1 MTIGIARIH
10 RDECAFNIR
19 QPPTFRQ
26 NQLTLATILP
36 VGCYQSQS
44 YRLKTWHPY
53 RLKTWHQRH
62 GPGFVILLFFN
73 VLITRMALIHF
84 HLYYLLLLSPK
95 SLMKSNTA
103 PSNGWIHCWVLTCCS
118 MWANNTTTKLLIPA
132 YLYYKDRRCNAFTY

>member
-1 MTIGIARIH
+1 MMIQRCNNDTNVSVYGAVIMTIGIARIH

-62 GPGFVILLFFN
+62 GPGFVILLFF
-73 VLITRMALIHF
+73 
-84 HLYYLLLLSPK
+84 
-95 SLMKSNTA
+95 
-103 PSNGWIHCWVLTCCS
+103 
-118 MWANNTTTKLLIPA
+118 
-132 YLYYKDRRCNAFTY
+132 